1 MQVVKLGARVQ
12 LRHDGVALEH
22 VVAAAQKGP
31 QHVESICGGRRSA
44 RLVIDEDLTRHAPLG
59 NTERRGELCAAQLLL
74 EVGADPDWCNLATEE
89 GTAIKIA
96 SCMGYAHLVTLLLEH
111 GADANYKS
119 IYTTTPLCYACERGH
134 AAMVKLL
141 LVHGAEIQGD
151 DGDESPE
158 ASGGDKFHEGDVVEV
173 RFKGGNKYGP
183 AKISRDNGDG
193 SYDVEYDVDFVDN
206 ETGVTARSI
215 RKLLRSP
222 LAIARRE
229 GHAEIVAL
237 LEESSRG

>member
-1 MQVVKLGARVQ
+1 DALLQLLDDGAEVDREIDENGTTPLLVACQLGKVDAVRLLLARGARI
-12 LRHDGVALEH
+12 DGARKGGFVPLAFACLEGH
-22 VVAAAQKGP
+22 VDV
-31 QHVESICGGRRSA
+31 VR
-44 RLVIDEDLTRHAPLG
+44 
-59 NTERRGELCAAQLLL
+59 LLL
-74 EVGADPDWCNLATEE
+74 EGGAEVNRADMLNM
-89 GTAIKIA
+89 TALFTACDHGHID
-96 SCMGYAHLVTLLLEH
+96 LVQLLLEH

-222 LAIARRE
+222 LAIARR
-229 GHAEIVAL
+229 
-237 LEESSRG
+237 